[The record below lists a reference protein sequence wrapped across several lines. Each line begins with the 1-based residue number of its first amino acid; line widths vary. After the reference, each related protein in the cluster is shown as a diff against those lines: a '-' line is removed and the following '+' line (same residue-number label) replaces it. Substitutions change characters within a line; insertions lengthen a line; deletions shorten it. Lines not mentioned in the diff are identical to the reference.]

1 MNRLLLLVCIPLAA
15 WSQKVLPDI
24 SLTNVMDGST
34 VALSAY
40 PACDGL
46 VLVFTSNE
54 CPFDHYYTARIK
66 ALSEIYQGK
75 IQFLM
80 INSSPELAEA
90 EDQMKSYWSRTG
102 VHLPYLSDKEQVAYN
117 LLQPA
122 KSPEVF
128 LVKNNGSN
136 WTVVYRGAIDDSPQV
151 ATDVNAQY
159 LRDAIEQLVG
169 QKTVAPAQTRPVGC
183 SIKKK

>member
-1 MNRLLLLVCIPLAA
+1 MKCLLFLVLIPIGAV
-15 WSQKVLPDI
+15 SQKALPDI
-24 SLTNVMDGST
+24 RLTNVMDGSK

-80 INSSPELAEA
+80 INSSPEPAEA

-102 VHLPYLSDKEQVAYN
+102 VHLPYLSDKDQVAYT

-128 LVKNNGSN
+128 LVKNNGTN

-151 ATDVNAQY
+151 ATDVNTQF
-159 LRDAIEQLVG
+159 LRDAIEQLVS
-169 QKTVAPAQTRPVGC
+169 QKPVSPTQTRPVGC